1 MIIAID
7 GPAAAG
13 KGTLARALA
22 EDFGYAFLDTGSLY
36 RATALRV
43 LRGGIDPAD
52 TQAAAAEAMALTP
65 NDLADP
71 ALREEQ
77 TGEMAS
83 KIAVVP
89 EVRAAL
95 LAYQRNFAK
104 SPPNGAGGAIL
115 DGRDIG
121 TVVCPDADCK
131 IFVTASDEAR
141 AHRRWLEI
149 SARGEAVLEA
159 NVLADM
165 RQRDARDAERATAP
179 LKPAED
185 AHLLDTSNLD
195 IDAAYV
201 AAKAIVTGA

>member
-22 EDFGYAFLDTGSLY
+22 DEYGYAFLDTGALY

-43 LRGGIDPAD
+43 LRGGVDPTDA
-52 TQAAAAEAMALTP
+52 QAAAAEATAITPDDLT
-65 NDLADP
+65 NP
-71 ALREEQ
+71 ALRDEK

-83 KIAVVP
+83 KIAVIP

-95 LAYQRNFAK
+95 LEYQRNFAK
-104 SPPNGAGGAIL
+104 NPPNGAAGAIL

-149 SARGEAVLEA
+149 SARGEEVLEA

>member
-22 EDFGYAFLDTGSLY
+22 EEFGYAFLDTGSLY

-52 TQAAAAEAMALTP
+52 AQAAAAEAMALTSD
-65 NDLADP
+65 DLTDP

-95 LAYQRNFAK
+95 LEYQRNFAK
-104 SPPNGAGGAIL
+104 TPPNGAGGAIL

-185 AHLLDTSNLD
+185 AHLLDTSKLD